1 MYNNWL
7 LLGDKGDSEVVYLV
21 QGGYYLLELTQMAS
35 IAIEEVY
42 KHIYVYIY
50 IYIYIK
56 CM

>member
-1 MYNNWL
+1 MCNNWL